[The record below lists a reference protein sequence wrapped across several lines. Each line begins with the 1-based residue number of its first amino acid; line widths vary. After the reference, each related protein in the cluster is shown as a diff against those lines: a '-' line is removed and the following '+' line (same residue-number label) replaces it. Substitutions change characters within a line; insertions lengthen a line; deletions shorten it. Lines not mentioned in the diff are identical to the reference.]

1 MRALEREAVGRRF
14 PGIFSSVRGPPG
26 APAWR
31 FAGNR
36 YTICVQMGA
45 PSVGNS
51 PDTQRWSAMLA
62 RSRWRAHGTIA
73 ACALLAGLVAIV
85 LAVVL
90 AEPAFADPSDQPGG
104 TSGVLDS
111 QALDKLQ
118 KRATPGQGGLQA
130 RPGGGGAGPG
140 G

>member
-1 MRALEREAVGRRF
+1 
-14 PGIFSSVRGPPG
+14 
-26 APAWR
+26 
-31 FAGNR
+31 
-36 YTICVQMGA
+36 MGA
-45 PSVGNS
+45 PPVGNS

-73 ACALLAGLVAIV
+73 ARALLAGLVAIV

-118 KRATPGQGGLQA
+118 KRAAEGQGDLQA
-130 RPGGGGAGPG
+130 PQAGGGAARGAPSPAPAPAPQGPKAPHDP
-140 G
+140 